1 MAIRSVSTK
10 ETGINYLSAVNGG
23 LELSN
28 QDRSEVFWSKSVS
41 DLVEFVREVGLAST
55 VYGSSTMDFAHEEG
69 FEFYDDADKMWT
81 QVLEA
86 L

>member
-1 MAIRSVSTK
+1 MSIHSVSIK

-41 DLVEFVREVGLAST
+41 DLIEFVREVGLASS
-55 VYGSSTMDFAHEEG
+55 VYGSSTMDFADEEG
-69 FEFYDDADKMWT
+69 FAHYNDANKMWN
-81 QVLEA
+81 QVVEA

>member
-1 MAIRSVSTK
+1 MAIHSVSTK

-41 DLVEFVREVGLAST
+41 DLIEFVREVGLAST
-55 VYGSSTMDFAHEEG
+55 VYGSSTMDFADEEG
-69 FEFYDDADKMWT
+69 FANYDDADKMWT